1 MLLMTRSIFFFLLDD
16 VMMSGSFFQTH
27 FTINKPYEKAL
38 TIKKKKPTVAPHCY
52 LNSLYNWFIIC
63 YKQQFWH
70 TNTKALTKY
79 IGPYHCVINP
89 LDIDHDHRPSEA
101 NNSQFGYS
109 QQTIQQHALF
119 VWKYDFVSYK
129 LLFIEKKQT
138 EMF

>member
-1 MLLMTRSIFFFLLDD
+1 MIT
-16 VMMSGSFFQTH
+16 
-27 FTINKPYEKAL
+27 
-38 TIKKKKPTVAPHCY
+38 
-52 LNSLYNWFIIC
+52 
-63 YKQQFWH
+63 
-70 TNTKALTKY
+70 
-79 IGPYHCVINP
+79 
-89 LDIDHDHRPSEA
+89 DHASEA